1 MKLRRYKVKLEDF
14 CVKMLRCGLKSIA
27 YPQQK
32 CEDIRATINLLQREE
47 ANCMLQITP
56 VHFSQSDQI
65 I

>member
-1 MKLRRYKVKLEDF
+1 MRLSRYKAKLEDF
-14 CVKMLRCGLKSIA
+14 CVIMLRCGLKRIA

-32 CEDIRATINLLQREE
+32 CEEVRATINLLQSKE